1 MVTGRK
7 SRTRV
12 TTTAHDERRL
22 EIILH
27 SADLFDKV
35 GYHKMTMQMLAD
47 AAGLGKPTLY
57 HYFPSKAEILFEM
70 HQIHMDA
77 LLGDLDA
84 DAETCADSAELLVK
98 ACASALRQI
107 AEHPG
112 YVRAFMDH
120 YSDLDD
126 KHRKQI
132 RKRRD
137 EYFNRIRNIITDG
150 ISSGRLIKIDPDVTV
165 FAFLGI
171 CNWAYKWYPSM
182 AAASPPDVMAKK
194 LCQVILDGIKRQK

>member
-7 SRTRV
+7 SKTRV

-47 AAGLGKPTLY
+47 EAGMGKPTLY

-84 DAETCADSAELLVK
+84 NAETCADTAELLVK

-120 YSDLDD
+120 YSDLED

-137 EYFNRIRNIITDG
+137 EYFERIRNIITDG
-150 ISSGRLIKIDPDVTV
+150 ISSGRFLKLDPDVTV

-182 AAASPPDVMAKK
+182 ADASPPDVMAKK

>member
-1 MVTGRK
+1 MVTGRNSK
-7 SRTRV
+7 ARV
-12 TTTAHDERRL
+12 TTAAHDERRL

-47 AAGLGKPTLY
+47 EAGMGKPTLY
-57 HYFPSKAEILFEM
+57 HYFPSKAEILYEM

-84 DAETCADSAELLVK
+84 DAEANADSAELLVK

-120 YSDLDD
+120 YSDLEDE
-126 KHRKQI
+126 HRKQI
-132 RKRRD
+132 RKRRS
-137 EYFNRIRNIITDG
+137 EYFQRIRKIITDG
-150 ISSGRLIKIDPDVTV
+150 IAAGRLRKVDPDVTV

-171 CNWAYKWYPSM
+171 CNWAYKWYPGM
-182 AAASPPDVMAKK
+182 ATQSPPDVMAKK

>member
-1 MVTGRK
+1 METGRK
-7 SRTRV
+7 SKTQV
-12 TTTAHDERRL
+12 TTAHGERRL

-27 SADLFDKV
+27 CADLFDKV

-47 AAGLGKPTLY
+47 EAGLGKPTLY
-57 HYFPSKAEILFEM
+57 HYFPSKADILFEM
-70 HQIHMDA
+70 HQIHMDT
-77 LLGDLDA
+77 LLDDLDA
-84 DAETCADSAELLVK
+84 DAEICSDAAELLVK

-120 YSDLDD
+120 YPDLEVE
-126 KHRKQI
+126 HRKQI

-137 EYFNRIRNIITDG
+137 EYFGRIRKIITDG
-150 ISSGRLIKIDPDVTV
+150 ISAGRLRKLDPDVTV

-171 CNWAYKWYPSM
+171 CNWAYKWYPHL
-182 AAASPPDVMAKK
+182 AAESPPAVMAKK
-194 LCQVILDGIKRQK
+194 LCQVILDGVKRQN